1 VDRVV
6 PYNSINT
13 NVGAMMAI
21 QTFNAINAEM
31 AEVQMRITTGKK
43 VNGPK
48 DNPAIW
54 AIAQNQRSEIKGLDS
69 VMGSLQR
76 GMSVVDVAMSAAES
90 ISDLLNQMKE
100 LAVSAADYPASDPAR
115 TAINENYLA
124 LRKQIDTAVAN
135 AGFGGLNLLA
145 GGGSTDKIRAL
156 ANTTATSTIDV
167 DHIDLSTGGSL
178 LSGLPA
184 DLLGSFTPTSV
195 ADITTATSNVNNAI
209 SRLGTGS
216 KRLESHFSFVS
227 KQQDALEAA
236 VGNLVDADLAK
247 ESARWQALQVR
258 QQLAIMAMQIA
269 NKQPS
274 YLLQLFQ

>member
-1 VDRVV
+1 M

-13 NVGAMMAI
+13 NVGAMAAI
-21 QTFNAINAEM
+21 ATFNAINAEM

-43 VNGPK
+43 VNSVK

-54 AIAQNQRSEIKGLDS
+54 AIAQNQRSEIRGLDS
-69 VMGSLQR
+69 VMSSLQR
-76 GMSVVDVAMSAAES
+76 GMSVVDVSISAAES
-90 ISDLLNQMKE
+90 ISDLLNEMKT

-124 LRKQIDTAVAN
+124 LRKQINSIVAN
-135 AGFGGLNLLA
+135 SGFGGLNLLA
-145 GGGSTDKIRAL
+145 GGGSTDQIRAL
-156 ANTTATSTIDV
+156 ANTSATSTIDV
-167 DHIDLSTGGSL
+167 DHIDLSTSGTL

-184 DLLGSFTPTSV
+184 DLMGSY
-195 ADITTATSNVNNAI
+195 TATSVSDITSATTNVNNAI

-216 KRLESHFSFVS
+216 KRLESHLKFVT

-258 QQLAIMAMQIA
+258 QQLSIMAMQIA
-269 NKQPS
+269 NKAPT

>member
-1 VDRVV
+1 M

-13 NVGAMMAI
+13 NVGAMAAI
-21 QTFNAINAEM
+21 ATFNAINAEM

-43 VNGPK
+43 VNSPK

-54 AIAQNQRSEIKGLDS
+54 AIAQNQRSEIKGLDA
-69 VMGSLQR
+69 VMASLQR
-76 GMSVVDVAMSAAES
+76 GMGVVDVSISAAES
-90 ISDLLNQMKE
+90 ISDLLNDMKV
-100 LAVSAADYPASDPAR
+100 LAVSAADYPATDPAR

-124 LRKQIDTAVAN
+124 LRKQIDNIVTN
-135 AGFGGLNLLA
+135 ASFGGLNLLA

-156 ANTTATSTIDV
+156 ANTRATSTIDV
-167 DHIDLSTGGSL
+167 DHLDLSTSGTL

-184 DLLGSFTPTSV
+184 DLMGSFTPTSV
-195 ADITTATSNVNNAI
+195 SDIATATSNVNNAI

-216 KRLESHFSFVS
+216 KRLESHLKFVN

-236 VGNLVDADLAK
+236 IGNLVDADLAK

-258 QQLAIMAMQIA
+258 QQLSIVAMQIA
-269 NKQPS
+269 NKAPT

>member
-1 VDRVV
+1 M

-13 NVGAMMAI
+13 NVGAMAAI
-21 QTFNAINAEM
+21 ATFNAINAEM

-43 VNGPK
+43 VNSVK

-54 AIAQNQRSEIKGLDS
+54 AIAQNQRAEIKGLDS
-69 VMGSLQR
+69 VIGSLQR
-76 GMSVVDVAMSAAES
+76 GMSVVDTALNAAENV
-90 ISDLLNQMKE
+90 SDLLNQMKE

-124 LRKQIDTAVAN
+124 LRKQIDIAVQN

-145 GGGSTDKIRAL
+145 GGGSTDQVRAL
-156 ANTTATSTIDV
+156 ANTNATSTIDV
-167 DHIDLSTGGSL
+167 AHIDLSTGGSL
-178 LSGLPA
+178 MSALPP
-184 DLLGSFTPTSV
+184 DLLGSFSPTTVSDITSV
-195 ADITTATSNVNNAI
+195 TTNVNNAI

-216 KRLESHFSFVS
+216 KALESHLKFVN
-227 KQQDALEAA
+227 KQQDALEAG

-258 QQLAIMAMQIA
+258 QQLAIMAMRIA
-269 NKQPS
+269 NQQPS

>member
-1 VDRVV
+1 M

-13 NVGAMMAI
+13 NVGAMAAI
-21 QTFNAINAEM
+21 ATFNAINAEM

-43 VNGPK
+43 VNSVK

-54 AIAQNQRSEIKGLDS
+54 AIAQNQRAEIKGLDS
-69 VMGSLQR
+69 VIGSLQR
-76 GMSVVDVAMSAAES
+76 GMSVVDTALSAAEN
-90 ISDLLNQMKE
+90 ISDLLNEMKA

-124 LRKQIDTAVAN
+124 LRKQIDIAVQN

-145 GGGSTDKIRAL
+145 GSGSTDQVRAL
-156 ANTTATSTIDV
+156 ANTNATSTIDV
-167 DHIDLSTGGSL
+167 AHIDLSTGGALMSA
-178 LSGLPA
+178 LPP
-184 DLLGSFTPTSV
+184 DLLGSFSPTSV
-195 ADITTATSNVNNAI
+195 SDIASVTTNVNNAI

-216 KRLESHFSFVS
+216 KRLESHLKFVS
-227 KQQDALEAA
+227 KQQDALEAG

-258 QQLAIMAMQIA
+258 QQLAVMAMRIA
-269 NKQPS
+269 NQQPS

>member
-1 VDRVV
+1 M

-13 NVGAMMAI
+13 NVGAMVAI
-21 QTFNAINAEM
+21 QSFNAINAEM
-31 AEVQMRITTGKK
+31 AVVQMRITTGKK
-43 VNGPK
+43 INSPK

-54 AIAQNQRSEIKGLDS
+54 AIAQNQRSEIRGLDAVTS
-69 VMGSLQR
+69 SLQR
-76 GMSVVDVAMSAAES
+76 GMSVVDIAIGAAET
-90 ISDLLNQMKE
+90 ISDLLNEMKT

-124 LRKQIDTAVAN
+124 LKKQIDTAVSSAS
-135 AGFGGLNLLA
+135 FSGLNLLA
-145 GGGSTDKIRAL
+145 GGGSTDRVRAL
-156 ANTTATSTIDV
+156 ANTSATSTIDV
-167 DHIDLSTGGSL
+167 DHLDLSTTGSL

-184 DLLGSFTPTSV
+184 DLMGGFTPTSV
-195 ADITTATSNVNNAI
+195 SDIATATSNVNNAI

-216 KRLESHFSFVS
+216 KRLESHLKFVG

-258 QQLAIMAMQIA
+258 QQLAIYAMQIA